1 VQRYHAAMPTP
12 RLLQRFFPFLSWP
25 RPRAID
31 LQGELF
37 AGLTIGLMVIP
48 QGVAYAALA
57 GMPLITGIYASLLPA
72 LIAVLWGSSSRLSV
86 GPTALTC
93 LLVASSLTGMAA
105 PGSAEWINL
114 AMWLAMLSG
123 LLQIALGWMR
133 FGWLVNVVS
142 SPVLMA
148 FTQAAAI
155 LILLSQVP
163 DLLGYP
169 SLRVLW
175 ASPQSMN
182 IVGALFGIT
191 TLALLIVAK
200 RFVPRVP
207 AVVVIVV
214 LASVASSLLDYE
226 GRGGHVVGALQ
237 SGLPA
242 LMLPSALPWE
252 TLSSLIVPVLVI
264 TLVSFLETAAS
275 AKIDN
280 QNAGKSWNENQD
292 LIGQGMAKV
301 ASAVC
306 GSFPPSS
313 SFSRSALNLYA
324 GARTGWATIFSV
336 VVVLLVLLFGMPLLR
351 PVPQS
356 VLAAVVIA
364 ATYGLLKPVGFR
376 TLWRLTRVEACIA
389 FATFAVTLVS
399 APRLYWGVIVG
410 LTLSLLH
417 FLYYRLHP
425 RIVEVGLHADGSL
438 RDRWLWQLPELAP
451 ELLAV
456 RMDAALEFS
465 SAGALERYLANQLA
479 QRPNTRHV
487 ALFAQSINR
496 IDATGIECLIKLL
509 GSLAAQDRQLH
520 IVGMKRPVEQMLE
533 RAHGVIGHPALHLYR
548 TDALALAALRVGGAQ

>member
-1 VQRYHAAMPTP
+1 MPTP

-25 RPRAID
+25 RPRAVE

-182 IVGALFGIT
+182 IVGALFGIA

-336 VVVLLVLLFGMPLLR
+336 VVVLL
-351 PVPQS
+351 
-356 VLAAVVIA
+356 
-364 ATYGLLKPVGFR
+364 
-376 TLWRLTRVEACIA
+376 
-389 FATFAVTLVS
+389 
-399 APRLYWGVIVG
+399 
-410 LTLSLLH
+410 
-417 FLYYRLHP
+417 
-425 RIVEVGLHADGSL
+425 
-438 RDRWLWQLPELAP
+438 
-451 ELLAV
+451 
-456 RMDAALEFS
+456 
-465 SAGALERYLANQLA
+465 
-479 QRPNTRHV
+479 
-487 ALFAQSINR
+487 
-496 IDATGIECLIKLL
+496 
-509 GSLAAQDRQLH
+509 
-520 IVGMKRPVEQMLE
+520 
-533 RAHGVIGHPALHLYR
+533 
-548 TDALALAALRVGGAQ
+548 